1 MADHDNLEKAR
12 HTVLAENTAQAVH
25 KHLSKLYEEEAR
37 FRSRWIWEL
46 LQNARDAASRT
57 GVNVWVV
64 REPGR
69 IVFRHNGVP
78 FTDSN
83 IAHLVYHGST
93 KYDLSD
99 SGAIGQFGTGFLTT
113 HLISKTVTVAG
124 FIGERSFRFMLDRR
138 GTTADEVRDAMESSW
153 QRFAESLSDTPATW
167 AGEFT
172 TEFDYPVDARVA
184 GVIDDGIADLIA
196 NAAYLLAFNDK
207 IVSLQVCQPDRAV
220 TFTKRGSERVG
231 EGALRL
237 HIEDLVA
244 GHEPAARYVVVVREN
259 GTSVAAELGQ
269 AEARWSL
276 TERVKTPRIF
286 VAFPLTAT
294 ADFCLPVVVND
305 EQFQPREDRDTLFLR
320 PNREGPHPNMPRMAQ
335 ACTLAF
341 RLASF
346 AAGQEWGG
354 AATLARLRE
363 VRQWD
368 WVDSDWLRAALLE
381 RFVQPTRGASVMVNA
396 EGNRIA
402 PRDGAIPV
410 AAGATTCVEL
420 WDIVEQLPEATKK
433 LPLRAEALVWAENL
447 ASWASVLGQSV
458 DAMEE
463 CLTLTKLCHRVAG
476 WVSLCKA
483 EAVTRNDSVGW
494 LNSLYALIN
503 KAGCVGHFEQFRLI
517 PSQTGALKKITEL
530 RRDGGIDE
538 RLKDIAEQL
547 GVAARADLPD
557 RRVCLAQ
564 LDDLQ
569 PKTEAEVL
577 VAVLQKLKERAKTG
591 LADADFAKLAVEC
604 FQWLVG
610 HGHTEKLDGLPVV
623 TRASTP
629 EEMAIATLMR
639 DAAKPEDV
647 LLAPTGCWPEA
658 ARMVADLFQKR
669 QTLSDAYHVAVPD
682 AAQWATVVATGL
694 LRLEPLFK
702 SQRRGIPF
710 IPDEPLPVPE
720 KEKKLKHRT
729 KDAVEVSALAFFEKE
744 DTGLDSVRRSKTRAV
759 SLLLFL
765 ADHVLPS
772 HPFALEPV
780 EAECECGSKHRYY
793 PCAWLV
799 PMWGNQW
806 VPLGDSKQAEASAES
821 IARLFE
827 GREDDLRRLTGG
839 AGRKLLESLGISLA
853 DLGLRAVAKDESAR
867 ISLIDS
873 LSDIV
878 SAAGHDT
885 EKVRLLA
892 EEIKQSPELFKD
904 VQEHRE
910 RREKVQRN
918 QTLGAEVE
926 RLLREALEAH
936 GMAVTRTGVGS
947 DYEVEDDF
955 IVGDEEVIFTLEG
968 PHRSLLVEVKATRGD
983 SARMTV
989 CQAEEAVENKDRFAL
1004 CMVRLGDAEITAEA
1018 VRAQCRFILNI
1029 GDQIGPVWAEFS
1041 RYRKTKESVCTR
1053 VGDIELV
1060 VTDAEVRFAVGQGA
1074 WDTGL
1079 PLEVAVEQIRSLMS
1093 TSALPTG
1100 AV

>member
-1 MADHDNLEKAR
+1 MPDHDTLERAR

-25 KHLSKLYEEEAR
+25 KHLTKLYEEEAR

-46 LQNARDAASRT
+46 LQNARDAAPKT
-57 GVNVWVV
+57 GVNVWVA
-64 REPGR
+64 READR

-78 FTDSN
+78 FTDAN
-83 IAHLVYHGST
+83 VAHLVYHGST

-124 FIGERSFRFMLDRR
+124 FVSERPFRFMLDRR
-138 GTTADEVRDAMESSW
+138 GATADEVREAMESSW
-153 QRFAESLSDTPATW
+153 QRFAESLAAAPAAW
-167 AGEFT
+167 AGKFT

-196 NAAYLLAFNDK
+196 NAAYLLAFNDR
-207 IVSLQVCQPDRAV
+207 IVSLEVRQLERTV
-220 TFTKRGSERVG
+220 TFTKRGSEGVSD
-231 EGALRL
+231 AAIRL
-237 HIEDLVA
+237 HIEELVA
-244 GHEPAARYVVVVREN
+244 GQEPATRYVVVMREG
-259 GTSVAAELGQ
+259 GTSVATELGQ
-269 AEARWSL
+269 ADARWSL
-276 TERVKTPRIF
+276 AERAKTPRIF

-305 EQFQPREDRDTLFLR
+305 ELFQPREDRDTLFLR
-320 PNREGPHPNMPRMAQ
+320 PNREGPHPNQPRMAL

-341 RLASF
+341 RLAST
-346 AAGQEWGG
+346 AAGQQWGG
-354 AATLARLRE
+354 AAALARLRE
-363 VRQWD
+363 VREWD
-368 WVDSDWLRAALLE
+368 WVDSDWLRTALAE
-381 RFVQPTRGASVMVNA
+381 RFVQPTRAAPVMANA

-402 PRDGAIPV
+402 PRDGTIPV
-410 AAGATTCVEL
+410 AAGAATCVDL
-420 WDIVEQLPEATKK
+420 WDIVEPLPEATKK
-433 LPLRAEALVWAENL
+433 LPLRAEASVWAENI
-447 ASWASVLGQSV
+447 ASWASVIGQSV
-458 DAMEE
+458 DEMEE
-463 CLTLTKLCHRVAG
+463 CLTLTKLCERVAG
-476 WVSLCKA
+476 WGSLSKS
-483 EAVTRNDSVGW
+483 ETVTRDDIVGW
-494 LNSLYALIN
+494 LNSLYALIS
-503 KAGCVGHFEQFRLI
+503 KAGLVGYFEQFRLI
-517 PSQTGALKKITEL
+517 PNQTGALKKITEL

-538 RLKDIAEQL
+538 ELKDIAERL
-547 GVAARADLPD
+547 GVAARADLLD
-557 RRVCLAQ
+557 RRVRLAQ

-569 PKTEAEVL
+569 QKTEAEVL
-577 VAVLQKLKERAKTG
+577 AAALQKLKERAKAVP
-591 LADADFAKLAVEC
+591 ADPEFAEIAVQC
-604 FQWLVG
+604 FRWLVG

-629 EEMAIATLMR
+629 EEPTIATLMR
-639 DAAKPEDV
+639 DTAKPEDV

-658 ARMVADLFQKR
+658 TRIVADLFPKR
-669 QTLSDAYHVAVPD
+669 QTMADAYHDAVPD
-682 AAQWATVVATGL
+682 AAQWATVTATGL
-694 LRLEPLFK
+694 LRLEPLFTTR
-702 SQRRGIPF
+702 RRGIPF
-710 IPDEPLPVPE
+710 ITDEPLPVPE

-765 ADHVLPS
+765 ADHVLPL
-772 HPFALEPV
+772 HPFALEPA
-780 EAECECGSKHRYY
+780 EAECECGATHRYY
-793 PCAWLV
+793 PSAWLV

-827 GREDDLRRLTGG
+827 GREDDLRRLTSG

-853 DLGLRAVAKDESAR
+853 DLGLRAVAKDESTR

-885 EKVRLLA
+885 GKVRLLA
-892 EEIKQSPELFKD
+892 DEIKQSPGLFEEI
-904 VQEHRE
+904 QEHRE

-918 QTLGAEVE
+918 QSLGAEVE

-936 GMAVTRTGVGS
+936 GMTVTRTGVGS

-955 IVGDEEVIFTLEG
+955 IVDDEEVILTLEG

-983 SARMTV
+983 AARMTV
-989 CQAEEAVENKDRFAL
+989 RQAEEAVANKDRFAL
-1004 CMVRLGDAEITAEA
+1004 SMVRLGDAEITAEA
-1018 VRAQCRFILNI
+1018 VRTQCRFIFNI
-1029 GDQIGPVWAEFS
+1029 GDQIGPVWAELS
-1041 RYRKTKESVCTR
+1041 RYRKAKESVCTR
-1053 VGDIELV
+1053 VGDVELV

-1074 WDTGL
+1074 WDAGL
-1079 PLEVAVEQIRSLMS
+1079 PLEAAVERIRGLLSC
-1093 TSALPTG
+1093 SASPTT